1 MIPTILYVAA
11 PKYLLF
17 LCKNILH
24 VSQKFMY
31 NFFITLLNYENE
43 MIIKNLDDKPI
54 VIIVEKVDG

>member
-1 MIPTILYVAA
+1 
-11 PKYLLF
+11 
-17 LCKNILH
+17 
-24 VSQKFMY
+24 MY